1 MERNHTR
8 QGDNM
13 LKKIEAIIRPEKLEF
28 VKDALTEEKIF
39 GMTVTE
45 VAGRGKQKGITL
57 VSRTGEYTVDLIDKV
72 KIEIVITE
80 KLVQKVID
88 IIIAK
93 SKTGEPGDGKIFVIP
108 VEEVIKVRTGEN
120 GYKVA

>member
-1 MERNHTR
+1 
-8 QGDNM
+8 M

-28 VKDALTEEKIF
+28 VKDALAEEKIF

-45 VAGRGKQKGITL
+45 VAGRGKQRGITL